1 MTISQTFESV
11 KTYYKS
17 GVTRSLSFR
26 LDALKKLKGGI
37 LRNQDLICSALKED
51 LGKVSMESYMTEIG
65 MVLEEISYTQK
76 HLKSWMKV
84 HRVATPLA
92 QFKSKSFQLDEPY
105 GTVLIIA
112 PWNYPIQLSL
122 SPLVGAIAGG
132 NTAIVKPSSYAK
144 KTSVVIAKLLT
155 ECFDPS
161 FVAVIEGGRAENT
174 ELLEQKFDYI
184 FFTGSVAVGK
194 IVMEA
199 ASKHLT
205 PVTLE
210 LGGKSPVV
218 VEKSA
223 NIKLAARRIAFG
235 KVLNS
240 GQTCVAP
247 DYLLIDETVK
257 DEFIKEFKLSLA
269 AFFPNGDYSNYP
281 HIVNDKHFKRLSGL
295 LQGEKILEG
304 GTLIEKERK
313 ITPTLVEVKDLNCP
327 LMKEEI
333 FGPILPLITFKT
345 IDEIYPIID
354 SYEKPLAFYL
364 FTTDKTIETKVFSTC
379 SFGGGCVNDTI
390 IHLATSFMP
399 FGGVGGSG
407 MGHYH
412 GVESYKTFTHSRSIV
427 KKANWIDLPMRYHP
441 YNEKKGKL
449 VKLFLK

>member
-26 LDALKKLKGGI
+26 LDALKKLKNGI

-92 QFKSKSFQLDEPY
+92 QFKAKSFQLDEPY

-132 NTAIVKPSSYAK
+132 NTAIVKPSSYAQ
-144 KTSVVIAKLLT
+144 KTSAVIAKLIT

-257 DEFIKEFKLSLA
+257 EEFIKEFKLSLA
-269 AFFPNGDYSNYP
+269 TFFPNGDYFNYP

-295 LQGEKILEG
+295 LEGEKILEG
-304 GTLIEKERK
+304 GSFIEKERK

-345 IDEIYPIID
+345 IDEIFPIID

-364 FTTDKTIETKVFSTC
+364 FTTDKTIENKVFSTC

-390 IHLATSFMP
+390 IHLATSSMP

-407 MGHYH
+407 MGYYH

-441 YNEKKGKL
+441 YNEKKGKI

>member
-26 LDALKKLKGGI
+26 LDALKKLKNGI

-144 KTSVVIAKLLT
+144 KTSAVIAKLLT

-240 GQTCVAP
+240 GQTCV
-247 DYLLIDETVK
+247 
-257 DEFIKEFKLSLA
+257 
-269 AFFPNGDYSNYP
+269 
-281 HIVNDKHFKRLSGL
+281 
-295 LQGEKILEG
+295 
-304 GTLIEKERK
+304 
-313 ITPTLVEVKDLNCP
+313 
-327 LMKEEI
+327 
-333 FGPILPLITFKT
+333 
-345 IDEIYPIID
+345 
-354 SYEKPLAFYL
+354 
-364 FTTDKTIETKVFSTC
+364 
-379 SFGGGCVNDTI
+379 
-390 IHLATSFMP
+390 
-399 FGGVGGSG
+399 
-407 MGHYH
+407 
-412 GVESYKTFTHSRSIV
+412 
-427 KKANWIDLPMRYHP
+427 
-441 YNEKKGKL
+441 
-449 VKLFLK
+449 

>member
-26 LDALKKLKGGI
+26 LDALKKLKNGI

-92 QFKSKSFQLDEPY
+92 QFKAKSFQLDEPY

-144 KTSVVIAKLLT
+144 KTSAVIAKLLT

-269 AFFPNGDYSNYP
+269 AFFPNDDYSNYP